1 MADKPQ
7 TTAEEIMEG
16 LGDALDQI
24 EIFHNQLL
32 IAIHLRQNF
41 KVLPNGEKLYFTDQ
55 RTDEDKWQGKVG
67 LVVKKGPIAFKD
79 DQRNTFNGQDVHIG
93 DWVVFRVQEAPAIQV
108 NGLMCRLL
116 EDIHVRGVVTTPEI
130 IW

>member
-1 MADKPQ
+1 
-7 TTAEEIMEG
+7 MEG
-16 LGDALDQI
+16 LGDALNQI

-32 IAIHLRQNF
+32 VAVYIRPGVTKGGIIL
-41 KVLPNGEKLYFTDQ
+41 TDKAV
-55 RTDEDKWQGKVG
+55 DEDMWQGKVG
-67 LVVKKGPIAFKD
+67 LVVKKGPIAFVD
-79 DQRNTFNGQDVHIG
+79 DQRNTFNGQNVEIG
-93 DWVVFRVQEAPAIQV
+93 DWVVFRVQEAPAIKV